1 MTNNTNM
8 DENDLKQ
15 VEDKLVQGLSKVKQ
29 CLINQSNELKFSI
42 RKDVVSADLKNIL
55 TDNTDF
61 ASLKNAIENYI
72 TNLLKST
79 KEAK

>member
-8 DENDLKQ
+8 NENDLKQ